1 MYISDDAGRGWLD
14 FLLKSKYERDLGV
27 SQLYATE
34 IRDHLKTGSFQEKGG
49 WVGVLEI
56 VSVKCIYFQLRER
69 RGGGERESELKNF
82 ECNSFFEK
90 M

>member
-34 IRDHLKTGSFQEKGG
+34 IRDHLKTGSFLEKGG
-49 WVGVLEI
+49 WVRVFTIISE
-56 VSVKCIYFQLRER
+56 KCIYFQLKERER
-69 RGGGERESELKNF
+69 GERGGGESE
-82 ECNSFFEK
+82 
-90 M
+90 

>member
-34 IRDHLKTGSFQEKGG
+34 IRDHLKTGSFLEKGG
-49 WVGVLEI
+49 VGVSFYNNFREMHLLSAE
-56 VSVKCIYFQLRER
+56 RER
-69 RGGGERESELKNF
+69 EEREGERRVSEQASAQKL
-82 ECNSFFEK
+82 
-90 M
+90 

>member
-1 MYISDDAGRGWLD
+1 MYISDDAGRGRLD

-34 IRDHLKTGSFQEKGG
+34 IRDHLKTGSFLEKGG
-49 WVGVLEI
+49 WVGDLEI
-56 VSVKCIYFQLRER
+56 VSEKCIYFQQRER
-69 RGGGERESELKNF
+69 ERESEWASAQNF

-90 M
+90 K

>member
-1 MYISDDAGRGWLD
+1 MYISDDAGRGRLD

-34 IRDHLKTGSFQEKGG
+34 IRDHLKTGSFLEKGG
-49 WVGVLEI
+49 WVGVLKI

-69 RGGGERESELKNF
+69 EEREGEGRASEQASAQKL
-82 ECNSFFEK
+82 
-90 M
+90 